1 MTKLITVM
9 GRNSFSNYV
18 AQSNYW
24 IIEAK
29 LLKTLFKNNSETKES
44 SKFVKTY
51 KWFLLIKLKK
61 KRLLE

>member
-9 GRNSFSNYV
+9 GRNSFFNYV

-29 LLKTLFKNNSETKES
+29 LLKTVFKNNSETKES
-44 SKFVKTY
+44 RKFVKTY

-61 KRLLE
+61 KDC